1 MYDLYQFITGPLAV
15 FSFAVFFGGIVYKII
30 RIMYS
35 VYKKEKFIFSYM
47 SLKYSLRSLIHWA
60 TPFATENMRQH
71 PYMTIVTFVF
81 HICIFLVPV
90 FLLAHIVLLDEWLNL
105 AWPALPDPVAD
116 FMTILVIGA
125 CVFFGVR
132 RIISPEVRYL
142 TSTSD
147 FFLLGLAAL
156 PFVTGFYAFH
166 QWPGYPYALIL
177 HILSGEILLI
187 AIPLTR
193 LSHMIVGLFS
203 RMYTGSEFGSVRHAK
218 DW

>member
-1 MYDLYQFITGPLAV
+1 MHDFYHFITGPLAA
-15 FSFAVFFGGIVYKII
+15 FSIAVFFGGILYKII
-30 RIMYS
+30 SIMYS
-35 VYKKEKFIFSYM
+35 VYKREKFIFSYM
-47 SLKYSLRSLIHWA
+47 SLRYSLRSLIHWL

-81 HICIFLVPV
+81 HSCIFLVPV
-90 FLLAHIVLLDEWLNL
+90 FLLSHIVLLDESLNIG
-105 AWPALPDPVAD
+105 WRALPDPIAD

-132 RIISPEVRYL
+132 RIVSPEVRYL

-156 PFVTGFYAFH
+156 PFVSGFYAFH
-166 QWPGYPYALIL
+166 QWPGYTYALIL

-187 AIPLTR
+187 AIPFTR
-193 LSHMIVGLFS
+193 LSHMIVGLFT
-203 RMYTGSEFGSVRHAK
+203 RIYTGSEFGSVRHAK